1 MHIPD
6 GLIPVEQSIVYL
18 GISLAILAV
27 FFHYSSRKENLSER
41 LVLTGVLT
49 AITVVAT
56 SVTIPSPMGIP
67 MHFFIIPIVVLILGP
82 FNAALV
88 SFISLLFQAL
98 ILGNGG
104 VLALGV
110 NFLNMGIILSI
121 VVYGVYILLKSINN
135 RFAIF
140 ISTVAGIMAATIA
153 QILILTIANVTT
165 LEVLLASL
173 LPYYL
178 MIGIIE
184 GIINV
189 VVIEFIHK
197 TDSNILK
204 IDMV

>member
-6 GLIPVEQSIVYL
+6 GLIPFNQSIVYL
-18 GISLAILAV
+18 VISLAILAI
-27 FFHYSSRKENLSER
+27 FFYYTTKKVNLGER

-56 SVTIPSPMGIP
+56 SITIPSPMGIP
-67 MHFFIIPIVVLILGP
+67 MHFFIIPLAVLILGP
-82 FNAALV
+82 FNGSIV

-104 VLALGV
+104 VLALGA
-110 NFLNMGIILSI
+110 NFLNMGIILSLVAYI
-121 VVYGVYILLKSINN
+121 VYKLLVDINK

-140 ISTVAGIMAATIA
+140 ISTMSGILAATIS
-153 QILILTIANVTT
+153 QILILTIANVASVN
-165 LEVLLASL
+165 VLLASL

-178 MIGIIE
+178 MIGVFE

-189 VVIEFIHK
+189 IVIEFIAK
-197 TDSNILK
+197 MNGDILK
-204 IDMV
+204 IEKV